1 MVFRMS
7 NCFDLIA
14 HLLLDS
20 GYVQTEPGC
29 ICVNPILAP

>member
-1 MVFRMS
+1 MLCGKYMMSVELMVLKIIFRTS

-20 GYVQTEPGC
+20 G
-29 ICVNPILAP
+29 